1 MPQTDWERLNA
12 APSLD
17 IPAKPKHG
25 LWTVARSRL
34 APPVVLR
41 ISAEGEWSFAADLKL
56 CDPSGLQRWPFGQ
69 DQLLCKKARP
79 GALIAKVGG
88 SDSSPDDGDVFVIGT
103 FAVLTLD
110 KSTGPL
116 YFTIND
122 VPGFYDD
129 NSGSV
134 RVTIG

>member
-1 MPQTDWERLNA
+1 MAKNDWERFDA
-12 APSLD
+12 GTAFD
-17 IPAKPKHG
+17 VPAKPEQG
-25 LWTVARSRL
+25 LWTLARGRL
-34 APPVVLR
+34 IPPTVLR
-41 ISAEGEWSFAADLKL
+41 VTADGKWTFLADLKP
-56 CDPSGLQRWPFGQ
+56 CGPGGLQRWPFGQ

-88 SDSSPDDGDVFVIGT
+88 SDSSADDGDVYVIGT

-110 KSTGPL
+110 KSAGPL

-129 NSGSV
+129 NSGYV